1 MDGFCYYEETFTM
14 TILCLIQ
21 ETPAMIHALEYAER
35 LARLEDQDLGLLYTL
50 ETGGFNHWYAVQ
62 DLMRE
67 EQKHEALDAL
77 QKWSHH
83 AKDHM
88 GRDPILYIKDGPPL
102 KALQAILD
110 AEHKVTH
117 LVLSLDPSVVD
128 SRDLLQ
134 SLIQNIK
141 QHPAIPFTVIPAPHG

>member
-1 MDGFCYYEETFTM
+1 M

-21 ETPAMIHALEYAER
+21 DTPAMIHALEYAER
-35 LARLEDQDLGLLYTL
+35 LARFEEQDLGLLYTL
-50 ETGGFNHWYAVQ
+50 ETTGFNHWYAVE

-77 QKWSHH
+77 NKWSHH
-83 AKDHM
+83 AKDQM

-102 KALQAILD
+102 KALQSLLD

-117 LVLSLDPSVVD
+117 LV
-128 SRDLLQ
+128 
-134 SLIQNIK
+134 
-141 QHPAIPFTVIPAPHG
+141 

>member
-1 MDGFCYYEETFTM
+1 M

-21 ETPAMIHALEYAER
+21 DTPAMIHALEYAER

-50 ETGGFNHWYAVQ
+50 ETSGFNHWYAVE

-77 QKWSHH
+77 KKWSHH

-88 GRDPILYIKDGPPL
+88 GQDPILYIKDGPPL
-102 KALQAILD
+102 KALQSILD
-110 AEHKVTH
+110 ADHKVTH
-117 LVLSLDPSVVD
+117 LVLSLDAGSVT

-134 SLIQNIK
+134 SLMQNIK
-141 QHPAIPFTVIPAPHG
+141 QYPSIPFTVIPSPHG